1 MDYSILVEIVGWIGT
16 FLLLTAY
23 VLVSFKKLEGDSIR
37 YQMMNV
43 VAGLCLVTNT
53 LYHGAYPPSFLNAVW
68 SIIAVVAIITIGRKS
83 GKNTT

>member
-1 MDYSILVEIVGWIGT
+1 MDYSILVETVGWIGT

-23 VLVSFKKLEGDSIR
+23 VLVSFKKLEGDSIK
-37 YQMMNV
+37 YQMINV

-68 SIIAVVAIITIGRKS
+68 SIIAVVAIVKIGRRS
-83 GKNTT
+83 GKSTT

>member
-1 MDYSILVEIVGWIGT
+1 MKNALVVEIVGWIGT

-23 VLVSFKKLEGDSIR
+23 VLVSFKKLEGDSIK
-37 YQMMNV
+37 YQMINV

-68 SIIAVVAIITIGRKS
+68 SIIAVVAIVTIGKRS
-83 GKNTT
+83 GRSTT

>member
-1 MDYSILVEIVGWIGT
+1 MKYALLVEIIGWIGT

-23 VLVSFKKLEGDSIR
+23 VLVSFKKLEGDSVK
-37 YQMMNV
+37 YQIMNV

-68 SIIAVVAIITIGRKS
+68 SIIAVVAIVTTGRKS
-83 GKNTT
+83 GKSTT

>member
-68 SIIAVVAIITIGRKS
+68 SIIAVVAIVTIGRKS

>member
-23 VLVSFKKLEGDSIR
+23 VLVSLKKLEGDSVK
-37 YQMMNV
+37 YQIMNM

-68 SIIAVVAIITIGRKS
+68 SIIAVIAIVTIGRKS
-83 GKNTT
+83 GKSTT

>member
-1 MDYSILVEIVGWIGT
+1 MRYALLVEIIGWIGT

-68 SIIAVVAIITIGRKS
+68 SIIAVVAIVTIGRKS

>member
-1 MDYSILVEIVGWIGT
+1 MDYSILVEIIGWIGT

-68 SIIAVVAIITIGRKS
+68 SIIAVVAIVTIGRKS
-83 GKNTT
+83 GKDTT

>member
-1 MDYSILVEIVGWIGT
+1 MRYALLVEIIGWIGT

>member
-1 MDYSILVEIVGWIGT
+1 MKNALVVEIVGWIGT

-23 VLVSFKKLEGDSIR
+23 VLVSFKKLEGDSIK
-37 YQMMNV
+37 YQMINV

-68 SIIAVVAIITIGRKS
+68 SIIAVVAIATIGRRS
-83 GKNTT
+83 GKSTT

>member
-23 VLVSFKKLEGDSIR
+23 VLVSFKKLEGDSIK
-37 YQMMNV
+37 YQMINV

-68 SIIAVVAIITIGRKS
+68 SIIAVVAIVTIGRRS
-83 GKNTT
+83 GKSTT

>member
-83 GKNTT
+83 GKDTT

>member
-1 MDYSILVEIVGWIGT
+1 MDYSVLVEIVGWIGT

-23 VLVSFKKLEGDSIR
+23 VLVSFKRLEGDSIR

-68 SIIAVVAIITIGRKS
+68 SIIAVVAIVTIGRKS

>member
-1 MDYSILVEIVGWIGT
+1 MDYSMLVEIVGWIGT

-23 VLVSFKKLEGDSIR
+23 VLVSFKKLEGDSIK

>member
-1 MDYSILVEIVGWIGT
+1 MKYALLVEIIGWSGT

-23 VLVSFKKLEGDSIR
+23 VLVSFKKLEGDSVK
-37 YQMMNV
+37 YQIMNM

-68 SIIAVVAIITIGRKS
+68 SIIAVIAIVTIGRKS
-83 GKNTT
+83 GKSTT